1 MATLRDIKR
10 RIKSV
15 QSTRQ
20 ITKAMEMVAAAK
32 LRKAQARAHEAR
44 PYADGMIQ
52 VLGSLSSASEAQSHP
67 LFQKREVKRRGL
79 IVVAS
84 DRGLCGAYNS
94 MLQRAA
100 DAYLRDAGVPVSF
113 YLVGRKAVDYM
124 TRRKRDIRARHTD
137 LPALADFATARE
149 VARAA
154 MNDFLS
160 GQVDAVDLL
169 YTHFISTLRRYVV
182 IEPFLPISGDAVQ
195 KGAAAVPGQPAKAR
209 DFIMEPGPAEIFEYL
224 LPRYTNTRLFIA
236 LAEAYASEHSARM
249 VAMGSANTNAGEM
262 IDQLTLM
269 RNRLRQAVIT
279 KEIAEI
285 VGGAEALA

>member
-94 MLQRAA
+94 MLMRAA

-113 YLVGRKAVDYM
+113 YLVGRKSVDYM
-124 TRRKRDIRARHTD
+124 ARRKRDIRARHTD

-182 IEPFLPISGDAVQ
+182 IEPFLPISGDAI
-195 KGAAAVPGQPAKAR
+195 KGAAAGAGKPAKAR
-209 DFIMEPGPAEIFEYL
+209 DFIMEPSAAEIFEYL

-262 IDQLTLM
+262 IDQLTLT

>member
-1 MATLRDIKR
+1 MATLRDIRR

-52 VLGSLSSASEAQSHP
+52 VLGSLASASEAQSHP

-94 MLQRAA
+94 MLMRAA

-113 YLVGRKAVDYM
+113 YLVGRKSVDYM
-124 TRRKRDIRARHTD
+124 ARRKRDIRARHTD

-149 VARAA
+149 VGRAA
-154 MNDFLS
+154 VSDFLS
-160 GQVDAVDLL
+160 GEVDAVDLL
-169 YTHFISTLRRYVV
+169 YTHFISTLRRHVV
-182 IEPFLPISGDAVQ
+182 VEPFLPISGEAV
-195 KGAAAVPGQPAKAR
+195 KGAGGAAAAAKTR
-209 DFIMEPGPAEIFEYL
+209 DFIMEPDVAEIFEHL
-224 LPRYTNTRLFIA
+224 LPRYTSTRLFVA

-262 IDQLTLM
+262 IDQLTLK

>member
-32 LRKAQARAHEAR
+32 LRKAQARAQEAR
-44 PYADGMIQ
+44 PYASGMIQ
-52 VLGSLSSASEAQSHP
+52 VLGAFASATEAQSHP

-79 IVVAS
+79 IVISS

-94 MLQRAA
+94 TLLRAA
-100 DAYLRDAGVPVSF
+100 DHYMKESSVPVSF
-113 YLVGRKAVDYM
+113 YLVGRKSVEYM
-124 TRRKRDIRARHTD
+124 ARRKRDIRAKFTD
-137 LPALADFATARE
+137 LPALADFPTARE
-149 VARAA
+149 VARQA
-154 MNDFLS
+154 MSAFLS
-160 GQVDAVDLL
+160 GEVDAVDLL
-169 YTHFISTLRRYVV
+169 YTHFISTLRRNVV
-182 IEPFLPISGDAVQ
+182 VEPFLPISGDAV
-195 KGAAAVPGQPAKAR
+195 KEGAGLAPKTR
-209 DFIMEPGPAEIFEYL
+209 DFIMEPGVDQIFEFL

-249 VAMGSANTNAGEM
+249 VAMGAANTNAGDM
-262 IDQLTLM
+262 IDQLTLT
-269 RNRLRQAVIT
+269 RNRLRQAAIT
-279 KEIAEI
+279 KEISEI